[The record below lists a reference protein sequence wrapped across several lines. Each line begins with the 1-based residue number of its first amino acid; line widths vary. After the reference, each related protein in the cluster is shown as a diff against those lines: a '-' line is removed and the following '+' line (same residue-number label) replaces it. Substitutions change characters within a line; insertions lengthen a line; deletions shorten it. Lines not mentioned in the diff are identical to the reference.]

1 LGVEWTQILTKFMRD
16 QQVKLQEH
24 YNPSSSTTS
33 ASPTSSP
40 VLLDEHKLAHKQWM
54 YCVNLSRHMYEEGLV
69 ERQEFLNWVLDSVE
83 RAGSPD
89 GGLLRLL
96 LPLALQY
103 LNEFSQSELLAR

>member
-1 LGVEWTQILTKFMRD
+1 MRD
-16 QQVKLQEH
+16 QQLKLQEH
-24 YNPSSSTTS
+24 YNPSLMTST

-40 VLLDEHKLAHKQWM
+40 VLLDEHKLAHRQWM

-83 RAGSPD
+83 KAGSRD

-103 LNEFSQSELLAR
+103 LNEFSESELLAR

>member
-1 LGVEWTQILTKFMRD
+1 
-16 QQVKLQEH
+16 
-24 YNPSSSTTS
+24 
-33 ASPTSSP
+33 
-40 VLLDEHKLAHKQWM
+40 
-54 YCVNLSRHMYEEGLV
+54 MYEEGLV